1 MNMFKVS
8 FLSAIETSIKL
19 VAGFIVIKL
28 LAFLYG
34 PETVAKFG
42 QFQNVFTVLTILVS
56 GSFVTGLVKYISES
70 HSIANTLNANKKV
83 ASYIQGSI
91 TFSIIASA
99 ILFLLLIIFS
109 DNISFY
115 VFSSHNFKSIFIFLA
130 FAIFFIAIY
139 QMIIAYL
146 NGLRRIKEMVCLK
159 IFSSIILIVVGIIL
173 VYLYGLIG
181 GLYTII
187 LAPTFAGL
195 FGIWYMLKKSLISLR
210 FFKLRIEKKIQ
221 SDLIIYWGMNIITLI
236 SGPLV
241 LFYIRKYIVNLEGWE
256 AAGLWESIWKLSDLS
271 CLLITTALAAYF
283 IPMLGRT
290 KKKSEQIDLL
300 KKVFLLALGVSVI
313 ISVLM
318 FLLKDFLILTLFS
331 YKFLKISGVLKY
343 QLIAGPLRMITWI
356 ISLHMLIKAK
366 PIIFISTE
374 LFFGLTLYIFSI
386 VFFSHYG
393 LAGLGYAFLLNN
405 IFSSIMTSMYLINF
419 LRTYHDQ

>member
-1 MNMFKVS
+1 MFKVS

-300 KKVFLLALGVSVI
+300 KKVFLLAL
-313 ISVLM
+313 
-318 FLLKDFLILTLFS
+318 
-331 YKFLKISGVLKY
+331 
-343 QLIAGPLRMITWI
+343 
-356 ISLHMLIKAK
+356 
-366 PIIFISTE
+366 
-374 LFFGLTLYIFSI
+374 
-386 VFFSHYG
+386 
-393 LAGLGYAFLLNN
+393 
-405 IFSSIMTSMYLINF
+405 
-419 LRTYHDQ
+419 